1 MTTAPH
7 DAWNILFEK
16 KLFVRAETKRKLIPG
31 NSVYQGGVEGCVCVA
46 SPCKVWPDWANFET
60 SGWQKLLQKLTNIL
74 IFFAIL
80 KKFTVGTFRLLFCKI
95 GLIFTPALV
104 TLLMYERL
112 SSTFPNF
119 NLKCYPWQRGSL
131 LGFTV
136 DKIVINML
144 WDNLDFPQ
152 INMSIR

>member
-1 MTTAPH
+1 MSGRRFNQMFCQEMTTSPH

-80 KKFTVGTFRLLFCKI
+80 KNFTVGTFRLLFCKI
-95 GLIFTPALV
+95 GLIFTPA
-104 TLLMYERL
+104 
-112 SSTFPNF
+112 S
-119 NLKCYPWQRGSL
+119 GH
-131 LGFTV
+131 TV
-136 DKIVINML
+136 DVRKAVVNISKFQLKML
-144 WDNLDFPQ
+144 SLAKRFLVGLYC
-152 INMSIR
+152 R